1 MTTAYAD
8 SSPEPSFNAASRR
21 LAELCPSQPNPAL
34 EGFADSIQTMLAPV
48 GRRMVEQLLADVLPD
63 INRQTEELVRS
74 ALEPLDTTWMDRIT
88 DTLHVPALGMAARR
102 DLLDMLNQFD
112 AIAHANPDLDQLVLD
127 GSDADLGELGEEGI
141 AFAAVEGAG
150 LSWDVQRRLFM
161 AFVFVAA
168 FGLLMTAIVSSETAS
183 GLLEDGAVPAS
194 VATALMVAA
203 NRVWAKAVP
212 QPADNDDDV
221 AE

>member
-8 SSPEPSFNAASRR
+8 DSPEPSFKAASRR
-21 LAELCPSQPNPAL
+21 LAELCPSQPNPAI
-34 EGFADSIQTMLAPV
+34 EGFADSIQNMLAPV
-48 GRRMVEQLLADVLPD
+48 GRRMVERLLADALPD
-63 INRQTEELVRS
+63 IDRQGEELIRG
-74 ALEPLDTTWMDRIT
+74 ALEPLDMTWLDRIT
-88 DTLHVPALGMAARR
+88 DTLDVPALGMAARR
-102 DLLDMLNQFD
+102 DLLGMLNQFD

-150 LSWDVQRRLFM
+150 LSWEVQRRIFM
-161 AFVFVAA
+161 TFVFLAA
-168 FGLLMTAIVSSETAS
+168 FGLLMTAVVSSDTAS

-194 VATALMVAA
+194 VATGLMLAA
-203 NRVWAKAVP
+203 NRTWTKAVP
-212 QPADNDDDV
+212 RPADDNDDA